1 MIRKIKSICKIAV
14 YESFDWDNSIHN
26 KSGKIEEFKKVNILF
41 GRNYSGKTTL
51 SRIIRALEIGSISE
65 KYDTDKKFEIL
76 IDDKIVTQEK
86 PLEHTKTIRVF
97 NEDFVREN
105 ISFPYN
111 DDGNIKSFAIMGDS
125 NNEIQN
131 TINGIMMELGVSKE
145 GKNKTG
151 LYKDQEVA
159 DKLFNQ
165 AKHLFETEEKNL
177 NDKLSNKAS
186 GDRKISIKY
195 KSDLYGDQN
204 YNIKKLHDDIKIV
217 LADDYTPLSEEDKD
231 QKIKLLRETA
241 KNAVQSMK
249 NPNINFDELLIKS
262 KNLIEQEVIKKED
275 ITELINNDLINWA
288 KRGKELHKKGCRCAF
303 CGNIIPDARW
313 DSLNNYFDSTIDILE
328 KNLDNLIIELKN
340 NRQRIASININ
351 SSLFYSSFQKD
362 LQDLNL
368 QTLKDNAE
376 NAIAALEEQL
386 LAKKSNIFESR
397 KINYPSDFSNELNRF
412 IDNYNNIVK
421 KHNNYSDKL
430 QEKQI
435 NAKRDLRLKEVY
447 DFLNVIEYKK
457 TIEAIEQLK
466 SEKNKKEKAKIS
478 KDALIISKEN
488 EILNLKKQINDEEKG
503 AKKIKEYLY
512 NFFGNQH
519 LSLEAEKDAET
530 NSHYKFLIFRDG
542 CPAYNLSEGECR
554 LIAFCYFMAKLE
566 DTTTLGKKPII
577 WLDDPI
583 SSLDS
588 NHIFFVYSMINK
600 KIVADENYEQL
611 FISTHNLTF
620 LKYLKR
626 LNNNILYLCVVRKNH
641 KSIIEKMPQYMVE
654 YVTEFNYLF
663 KQIYECAK
671 IEEITDANYSIFY
684 NFGNNARK
692 FLEIYLYYKFP
703 DMYGKNKDEDAQRER
718 RKKFFGEG
726 VEPIYT
732 NRLIN
737 EYSHLCGTFERGES
751 IIDVPEMKTVASLI
765 LNTIEKNDKEQYDA
779 LVRSIS

>member
-1 MIRKIKSICKIAV
+1 MIKKIKSIHKIAV
-14 YESFDWDNSIHN
+14 YENFDWDKSIKN
-26 KSGKIEEFKKVNILF
+26 KDGTVEEFKKINILF

-51 SRIIRALEIGSISE
+51 SRIIRTLETGSISE
-65 KYDTDKKFEIL
+65 KYDNDKKFAIFV
-76 IDDKIVTQEK
+76 DDKIVTQDK

-131 TINGIMMELGVSKE
+131 TINGIMMELGVSEE

-151 LYKDQEVA
+151 LYKDQEIA
-159 DKLFNQ
+159 NELFNQ
-165 AKHLFETEEKNL
+165 AKHLFEIEEKNL

-186 GDRKISIKY
+186 GDRKIAIKY
-195 KSDLYGDQN
+195 KPDLYGDQN

-217 LADDYTPLSEEDKD
+217 LADDYIPLSEEDKD
-231 QKIKLLRETA
+231 QKIKLLRETT

-249 NPNINFDELLIKS
+249 NPNINFDKLLIKS
-262 KNLIEQEVIKKED
+262 KSLIEQEVIKKED

-288 KRGKELHKKGCRCAF
+288 KRGKELHQKGDRCAF
-303 CGNIIPDARW
+303 CGNIISDARW
-313 DSLNNYFDSTIDILE
+313 ASLNNYFDSTIDILE
-328 KNLDNLIIELKN
+328 KNIDALISELKN
-340 NRQRIASININ
+340 NQQQIDSININ
-351 SSLFYSSFQKD
+351 TNLFYSYFQKE
-362 LQDLNL
+362 LENLNL
-368 QTLKDNAE
+368 QTVKDNVK
-376 NAIAALEEQL
+376 NAITALEEQL
-386 LAKKSNIFESR
+386 SEKKANLFES
-397 KINYPSDFSNELNRF
+397 KKMNCPNDFSNEFNQF
-412 IDNYNNIVK
+412 INSYNNIVK
-421 KHNNYSDKL
+421 KHNSYANEL
-430 QEKQI
+430 QERQT
-435 NAKRDLRLKEVY
+435 NAKKDLRLKEVY
-447 DFLNVIEYKK
+447 DFLDMIEYKK
-457 TIEAIEQLK
+457 TIEKIEQLK
-466 SEKNKKEKAKIS
+466 LEKNKKEDEKKS
-478 KDALIISKEN
+478 KDNLISSKEK

-503 AKKIKEYLY
+503 AKKVKEYLY

-519 LSLEAEKDAET
+519 LSLETQKDEET
-530 NSHYKFLIFRDG
+530 DSHYKFLIFRDG
-542 CPAYNLSEGECR
+542 CHAYNLSEGECR

-577 WLDDPI
+577 WIDDPI

-588 NHIFFVYSMINK
+588 NHIFFIYSIIHK
-600 KIVADENYEQL
+600 KIVIDGNYEQL

-626 LNNNILYLCVVRKNH
+626 LDNNILYLCVVRQNH

-671 IEEITDANYSIFY
+671 TEEITDDNYSIFY

-703 DMYGKNKDEDAQRER
+703 DMYGKDDDAQRER

-779 LVRSIS
+779 LVRSIR